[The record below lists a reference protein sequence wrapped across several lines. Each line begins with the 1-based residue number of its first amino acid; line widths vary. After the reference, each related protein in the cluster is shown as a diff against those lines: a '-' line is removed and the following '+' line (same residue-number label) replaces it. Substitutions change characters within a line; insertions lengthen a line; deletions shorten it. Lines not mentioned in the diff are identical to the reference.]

1 MRYEL
6 DELDERFEEL
16 DTFDERDEDV
26 VPPLL
31 LDELFVTVP
40 DERFVLVLPLPWRKL
55 LFLLLPLIV
64 TLLLLL
70 LLLPVELVPV
80 LLIRVE
86 VLELP

>member
-6 DELDERFEEL
+6 DELDERLDEL

-40 DERFVLVLPLPWRKL
+40 DERLVLVLPP
-55 LFLLLPLIV
+55 
-64 TLLLLL
+64 
-70 LLLPVELVPV
+70 
-80 LLIRVE
+80 
-86 VLELP
+86 